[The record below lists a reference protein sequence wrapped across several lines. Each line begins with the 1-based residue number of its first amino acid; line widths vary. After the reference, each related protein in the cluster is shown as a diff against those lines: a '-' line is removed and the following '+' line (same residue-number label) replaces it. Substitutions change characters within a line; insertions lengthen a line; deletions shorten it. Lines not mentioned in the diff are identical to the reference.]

1 MNIMCTVSAETFL
14 YKGDMCIIS
23 FICNIWLFSLFAL

>member
-14 YKGDMCIIS
+14 YKGDVY
-23 FICNIWLFSLFAL
+23 NIFHL